1 MPTGRV
7 RWFDAAKGYGFI
19 TSEEGK
25 DVFLPAQAL
34 PTGVTTLRKGAKV
47 EYSVVDGRRGPQ
59 AIGMVGVGRVCAATS
74 GDQHHHVRDQVGQ
87 RMGRIGDQ
95 AESVGEQAD
104 DDLADREHG
113 VGRDRDQGRTL
124 DTPAARSLVTEWCS
138 AGG

>member
-59 AIGMVGVGRVCAATS
+59 AM
-74 GDQHHHVRDQVGQ
+74 DVRL
-87 RMGRIGDQ
+87 I
-95 AESVGEQAD
+95 ASA
-104 DDLADREHG
+104 
-113 VGRDRDQGRTL
+113 
-124 DTPAARSLVTEWCS
+124 PSLVTVTHLLPTAKSWPRCCVRWRINS
-138 AGG
+138 MYRTDLIYD

>member
-59 AIGMVGVGRVCAATS
+59 AMDVRLIASAPSLVKAT
-74 GDQHHHVRDQVGQ
+74 RPK
-87 RMGRIGDQ
+87 
-95 AESVGEQAD
+95 A
-104 DDLADREHG
+104 
-113 VGRDRDQGRTL
+113 
-124 DTPAARSLVTEWCS
+124 AARSNVASFLLS
-138 AGG
+138 AADG

>member
-59 AIGMVGVGRVCAATS
+59 AMDVRLIASAPSLVKAT
-74 GDQHHHVRDQVGQ
+74 RPK
-87 RMGRIGDQ
+87 
-95 AESVGEQAD
+95 AD
-104 DDLADREHG
+104 DMAAICEDLIKMRPAIRCAVTVTHLLPTAKSWPRCC
-113 VGRDRDQGRTL
+113 VRWRINSMYRTDL
-124 DTPAARSLVTEWCS
+124 IYD
-138 AGG
+138 

>member
-47 EYSVVDGRRGPQ
+47 EYSVWTAVVGRRPWMF
-59 AIGMVGVGRVCAATS
+59 A
-74 GDQHHHVRDQVGQ
+74 
-87 RMGRIGDQ
+87 
-95 AESVGEQAD
+95 
-104 DDLADREHG
+104 
-113 VGRDRDQGRTL
+113 
-124 DTPAARSLVTEWCS
+124 
-138 AGG
+138 

>member
-59 AIGMVGVGRVCAATS
+59 AMDVRLIASAPSLVKAT
-74 GDQHHHVRDQVGQ
+74 RPK
-87 RMGRIGDQ
+87 
-95 AESVGEQAD
+95 AD
-104 DDLADREHG
+104 DMAAICEDLIKMLDAPAIRCAVTVTHLLPTAKSWPRCC
-113 VGRDRDQGRTL
+113 VRWRINSMYRTDL
-124 DTPAARSLVTEWCS
+124 IYD
-138 AGG
+138 

>member
-59 AIGMVGVGRVCAATS
+59 AMDVRLIASAPSLVKAT
-74 GDQHHHVRDQVGQ
+74 RPK
-87 RMGRIGDQ
+87 
-95 AESVGEQAD
+95 AD
-104 DDLADREHG
+104 DMAAICEDSSRCLMRPAIRCAVTVTHLLPTAKSWPRCCVRWRINSMYRTDLIYD
-113 VGRDRDQGRTL
+113 
-124 DTPAARSLVTEWCS
+124 
-138 AGG
+138 

>member
-47 EYSVVDGRRGPQ
+47 EYSVVDGRLRSQ
-59 AIGMVGVGRVCAATS
+59 L
-74 GDQHHHVRDQVGQ
+74 GQ
-87 RMGRIGDQ
+87 GHPP
-95 AESVGEQAD
+95 E
-104 DDLADREHG
+104 
-113 VGRDRDQGRTL
+113 
-124 DTPAARSLVTEWCS
+124 
-138 AGG
+138 GG

>member
-59 AIGMVGVGRVCAATS
+59 AMDVRLIASAPSLVKAT
-74 GDQHHHVRDQVGQ
+74 RPK
-87 RMGRIGDQ
+87 
-95 AESVGEQAD
+95 AD
-104 DDLADREHG
+104 DMAAICEDLIKMLDAAVTVTHLLPTAKSWPRCC
-113 VGRDRDQGRTL
+113 VRWRINSMYRTDL
-124 DTPAARSLVTEWCS
+124 IYD
-138 AGG
+138 